1 MSWHEKAEVTNLS
14 VGDIVLSYDINE
26 EKIVEA
32 EIIDRVEELYSDGKE
47 TFAISTG
54 DYGIN
59 LTIFHIVPYYRDG
72 ELILDN
78 CGTID
83 VGDELIII
91 DEDELAVSR
100 EKVILVEEGIT
111 DNQVV
116 YHPISS
122 NGYYFINR
130 ILLHD

>member
-1 MSWHEKAEVTNLS
+1 MSWHEKTSVTDLS
-14 VGDIVLSYDINE
+14 VGDVVLSYDINE
-26 EKIVEA
+26 EKIIEA

-59 LTIFHIVPYYRDG
+59 LTIFHILPYYHDG
-72 ELILDN
+72 ELVIDN
-78 CGTID
+78 CGMVE

-91 DEDELAVSR
+91 DEDELSVLR
-100 EKVILVEEGIT
+100 EEVISIEEGVT
-111 DNQVV
+111 DNQSV
-116 YHPISS
+116 YHPKSS

>member
-1 MSWHEKAEVTNLS
+1 MSWHEKASVTDLI
-14 VGDIVLSYDINE
+14 VGDVVLSYDINE
-26 EKIVEA
+26 EKIIEA

-47 TFAISTG
+47 TFDISTG

-59 LTIFHIVPYYRDG
+59 LTIFHILPYYHDG
-72 ELILDN
+72 ELVIDN
-78 CGTID
+78 CGMVE

-91 DEDELAVSR
+91 DEDELSVLR
-100 EKVILVEEGIT
+100 EEVISIEEGVT
-111 DNQVV
+111 DDQSV
-116 YHPISS
+116 YHPKSS

>member
-14 VGDIVLSYDINE
+14 IGDIVLSYDINK
-26 EKIVEA
+26 EKIVEV
-32 EIIDRVEELYSDGKE
+32 EIIDSVEEFYSDDKQ
-47 TFAISTG
+47 TYAISTG

-59 LTIFHIVPYYRDG
+59 LTIFHIIPYYRDG
-72 ELILDN
+72 ELIVDN
-78 CGTID
+78 VGMIKL
-83 VGDELIII
+83 GDELIII
-91 DEDELAVSR
+91 DEDELTVSR
-100 EKVILVEEGIT
+100 EKVILIEEGVT

-116 YHPISS
+116 YHPKSS

>member
-14 VGDIVLSYDINE
+14 IGDIVLSYDIND

-32 EIIDRVEELYSDGKE
+32 EIVGKVERLYSDGKE

-59 LTIFHIVPYYRDG
+59 LTIFHILPYYRDG
-72 ELILDN
+72 ELIIDN
-78 CGTID
+78 SGTIEI
-83 VGDELIII
+83 GDELIII
-91 DEDELAVSR
+91 DEDELSITR
-100 EKVILVEEGIT
+100 EKVISTEKGVT
-111 DNQVV
+111 DTQIV
-116 YHPISS
+116 YHPKSS
-122 NGYYFINR
+122 NGYYFVNR

>member
-1 MSWHEKAEVTNLS
+1 MSWHEKASVTDLI
-14 VGDIVLSYDINE
+14 VGDVVLSYDINE
-26 EKIVEA
+26 EKIIEA

-47 TFAISTG
+47 TFDISTG

-59 LTIFHIVPYYRDG
+59 LTIFHILPYYHDG
-72 ELILDN
+72 ELVIDN
-78 CGTID
+78 CGMVE

-91 DEDELAVSR
+91 DEDELSVLR
-100 EKVILVEEGIT
+100 EEVISIEEGVT
-111 DNQVV
+111 DNQSV
-116 YHPISS
+116 YHPKSS

>member
-1 MSWHEKAEVTNLS
+1 MSWHEKASVTDLI
-14 VGDIVLSYDINE
+14 VGDVILSYDINE
-26 EKIVEA
+26 EKIIEA

-47 TFAISTG
+47 TFDISTG

-59 LTIFHIVPYYRDG
+59 LTIFHILPYYHDG
-72 ELILDN
+72 ELVIDN
-78 CGTID
+78 CGMVE

-91 DEDELAVSR
+91 DEDELSVLR
-100 EKVILVEEGIT
+100 EEVISIEEGVT
-111 DNQVV
+111 DNQSV
-116 YHPISS
+116 YHPKSS

>member
-32 EIIDRVEELYSDGKE
+32 EIIDRIEELYSDGKE

-59 LTIFHIVPYYRDG
+59 LTNFHIIPYYRDG
-72 ELILDN
+72 ELIEDN
-78 CGTID
+78 SGTVQ
-83 VGDELIII
+83 VGDSLILI
-91 DEDELAVSR
+91 DEDELSISR
-100 EKVILVEEGIT
+100 ETVTSITEGFT

-116 YHPISS
+116 YHPKSS
-122 NGYYFINR
+122 NGYYFVNR

>member
-1 MSWHEKAEVTNLS
+1 MSWHERTSVTDLI
-14 VGDIVLSYDINE
+14 VGDVILSYDINE
-26 EKIVEA
+26 EKIIEA

-59 LTIFHIVPYYRDG
+59 LTIFHILPYYHDG
-72 ELILDN
+72 ELVIDN
-78 CGTID
+78 CGMVE

-91 DEDELAVSR
+91 DEDELSVLR
-100 EKVILVEEGIT
+100 EEVISIEEGVT
-111 DNQVV
+111 DNQSV
-116 YHPISS
+116 YHPKSS

>member
-14 VGDIVLSYDINE
+14 IGDIVLSYDINE
-26 EKIVEA
+26 EKIVEV
-32 EIIDRVEELYSDGKE
+32 EIIDRVEEIYSDGKE

-78 CGTID
+78 CGTIE

-91 DEDELAVSR
+91 DEDELSIIR
-100 EKVILVEEGIT
+100 ERVTSIEEGIT

-122 NGYYFINR
+122 NGYYFVNR

>member
-1 MSWHEKAEVTNLS
+1 MSWHEKASVTNLS

-32 EIIDRVEELYSDGKE
+32 EIIDRIEELYSDGKE
-47 TFAISTG
+47 TFAISTD
-54 DYGIN
+54 DYGVN
-59 LTIFHIVPYYRDG
+59 LTIFHIIPYYRDG

-83 VGDELIII
+83 IGDELIII

-100 EKVILVEEGIT
+100 EKVISVEQGIT

>member
-1 MSWHEKAEVTNLS
+1 MSWHEKASVTDLI
-14 VGDIVLSYDINE
+14 VGDVILSYDINE
-26 EKIVEA
+26 EKIIEA

-59 LTIFHIVPYYRDG
+59 LTIFHILPYYRDG
-72 ELILDN
+72 ELIIDN
-78 CGTID
+78 SGTVE
-83 VGDELIII
+83 VGDELIVIN
-91 DEDELAVSR
+91 EDELSIILQ
-100 EKVILVEEGIT
+100 KVISVEEGIT
-111 DNQVV
+111 DNQSV

-122 NGYYFINR
+122 NGYYFVNR

>member
-32 EIIDRVEELYSDGKE
+32 EIIDRVEELYSDGVE
-47 TFAISTG
+47 TFDISVA
-54 DYGIN
+54 DKQLK
-59 LTIFHIVPYYRDG
+59 LTIFHIIPYYRDG
-72 ELILDN
+72 ELIEDN
-78 CGTID
+78 SGTVQ
-83 VGDELIII
+83 VGDRLILI
-91 DEDELAVSR
+91 DEDELSISR
-100 EKVILVEEGIT
+100 ETVTSITEGFT

-116 YHPISS
+116 YHPKSS
-122 NGYYFINR
+122 NGYYFVNR

>member
-14 VGDIVLSYDINE
+14 IGDIILSYDINE

-32 EIIDRVEELYSDGKE
+32 EIIGEVEKLYSDGKE
-47 TFAISTG
+47 TFDISTG

-59 LTIFHIVPYYRDG
+59 LTIFHILPYYHDG
-72 ELILDN
+72 ELVIDN
-78 CGTID
+78 CGMVE

-91 DEDELAVSR
+91 DEDELSVLR
-100 EKVILVEEGIT
+100 EEVISIEEGVT
-111 DNQVV
+111 DNQSV
-116 YHPISS
+116 YHPKSS
-122 NGYYFINR
+122 NGYYFVNR